1 MTDDNNINRLQA
13 KLDSLIKRQGLFMS
27 EISNLKEEISHLKKH
42 EEKKQSVEKNLKE
55 NKPLTT
61 TNIEI
66 SKTKVQYSTKEKVPQ
81 VPVVSQPTKRKKKPK
96 IKDDLEKFI
105 GENLINKIGIAVTV
119 IGVSIGVK
127 YAIDHELISPL
138 TRILLGYA
146 VSIVLLGFA
155 FKLKRNYKNFSAVLL
170 SGAMAIMYFITYV
183 AFSYYGLYNQNIAF
197 VLMVVITIFTVFAAL
212 KYDTQ
217 VIAHIGLVGAY
228 AVPFLLSPEP
238 GKIFLL
244 FSYIAIINIGI
255 LVIAFI
261 KYWKPLYY
269 SSFLI
274 TWALFFFWFLTSYE
288 SENNFLLTFIFI
300 SVFFMTFYTMFM
312 ANKLIQSE
320 KFKIDD
326 IILILL
332 NSFIFYGVG
341 YEILSNNETG
351 QYFLGL
357 FTLSNAVIHFIASL
371 VIYRQKL
378 ADQNLFYLVGGLVLI
393 FTTITIPI
401 QLNGNWVTL
410 LWIGEATL
418 LFWIGRTKKISFYE
432 FISYPIIII
441 AFFSLLQDWSA
452 IYKSINQSESAL
464 KLLPLLNIYFLSSVL
479 FICGISVINY
489 LNKNKDYP
497 AAVIKNSFLLQ
508 IISISIPAILLLIV
522 YNTFKIEIEIYFAQL
537 YNDSIIVNSVSQDG
551 PDMYKNKDILKFE
564 TIWVFN
570 YTLLFLTI
578 LSFVNMKKIK
588 NQQLALINLGLIV
601 FVVFLFLLEGLYTL
615 SELRESYLK
624 SSLSSKSEVG
634 IYHIYNRYISFGF
647 FALLLISS
655 YKYIHKDFIKM
666 DFKVAFDAL
675 LYIFDALL
683 YISIVWIASS
693 ELIHWMD
700 MASSTQSYKLG
711 LSILWGTYSL
721 LLIALGIWKKKKYL
735 RIGAMILFG
744 ITLIKLFIYDISHLD
759 TISKTIVFISLGTLL
774 LIISFMYN
782 KYTHIIS
789 NKI

>member
-1 MTDDNNINRLQA
+1 MR
-13 KLDSLIKRQGLFMS
+13 
-27 EISNLKEEISHLKKH
+27 
-42 EEKKQSVEKNLKE
+42 
-55 NKPLTT
+55 
-61 TNIEI
+61 
-66 SKTKVQYSTKEKVPQ
+66 
-81 VPVVSQPTKRKKKPK
+81 
-96 IKDDLEKFI
+96 KFI

-138 TRILLGYA
+138 ARILLGYA
-146 VSIVLLGFA
+146 VSFVLLGFA
-155 FKLKRNYKNFSAVLL
+155 VNLKRKYENFSAVLL
-170 SGAMAIMYFITYV
+170 SGSMAIMYFITYV

-197 VLMVVITIFTVFAAL
+197 VLMVVITIFTVFSAL

-274 TWALFFFWFLTSYE
+274 TWALFFFWFLASYE
-288 SENNFLLTFIFI
+288 SGNNFLLTFIFI
-300 SVFFMTFYTMFM
+300 SVFFITFYTMFM
-312 ANKLIQSE
+312 ANKLIQNE

-326 IILILL
+326 VILILL
-332 NSFIFYGVG
+332 NSFIFYYVG

-371 VIYRQKL
+371 IIYRQKL

-393 FTTITIPI
+393 FTTIAIPV

-410 LWIGEATL
+410 LWISEATL

-432 FISYPIIII
+432 FISYPIMIL
-441 AFFSLLQDWSA
+441 AFFSLLEDWSL
-452 IYKSINQSESAL
+452 IHKSINQSESAL

-489 LNKNKDYP
+489 LNRNRDYP
-497 AAVIKNSFLLQ
+497 AAIIGNNLLLQ
-508 IISISIPAILLLIV
+508 IISILIPAILLFTI

-537 YNDSIIVNSVSQDG
+537 YRDSIIVDAVSQDS
-551 PDMYKNKDILKFE
+551 PEIYKNQDILKFE
-564 TIWVFN
+564 TMWIFN
-570 YTLLFLTI
+570 YTLLFLTV
-578 LSFVNMKKIK
+578 LSIVSIKKIK
-588 NQQLALINLGLIV
+588 NQQLAFINLGLIV
-601 FVVFLFLLEGLYTL
+601 FVIFLFLLEGLYTL
-615 SELRESYLK
+615 SELRESYLN
-624 SSLSSKSEVG
+624 SSLSSKYEVG
-634 IYHIYNRYISFGF
+634 IYHIFYRYISFGF
-647 FALLLISS
+647 VALLLASS
-655 YKYIHKDFIKM
+655 YKYIQKDFIKI

-675 LYIFDALL
+675 LYI
-683 YISIVWIASS
+683 SIAWIASS

-711 LSILWGTYSL
+711 LSILWGIYSL

-744 ITLIKLFIYDISHLD
+744 ITLIKLFIYDISNLD
-759 TISKTIVFISLGTLL
+759 TISKTIVFVSLGTLL
-774 LIISFMYN
+774 LLISFLYN
-782 KYTHIIS
+782 KYAHIIS
-789 NKI
+789 DKIEK